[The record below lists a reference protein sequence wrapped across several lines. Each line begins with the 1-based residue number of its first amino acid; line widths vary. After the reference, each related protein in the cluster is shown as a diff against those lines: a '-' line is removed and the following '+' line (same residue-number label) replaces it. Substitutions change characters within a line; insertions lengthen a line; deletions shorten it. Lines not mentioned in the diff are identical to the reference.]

1 MASAEG
7 SATILVVD
15 DEPEV
20 ADAYALRL
28 RMEYDDV
35 RTAYGGQEAIDAV
48 GEDVDLI
55 LLDRRM
61 PEVSG
66 DDVLDAVRDGGLD
79 CRVIMVTAVTPDFDL
94 IEMPFDDYLCKPVDK
109 EDLFAAIEQQL
120 SFRTY
125 DDKLSEYMSI
135 VGKIA
140 VLEAEKLPEE
150 LEDHD
155 EYQRLKSEADALRRE
170 VDETVADFDDVELAF
185 REVDRAGDN

>member
-1 MASAEG
+1 MPG
-7 SATILVVD
+7 SAPYRVLVVD
-15 DEPEV
+15 DEV
-20 ADAYALRL
+20 DIADAYALRL
-28 RMEYDDV
+28 ELDDDYEV
-35 RTAYGGQEAIDAV
+35 ETAYGGREAIEAV
-48 GEDVDLI
+48 DDSYDVM

-66 DDVLDAVRDGGLD
+66 DEVLQHVREADLD
-79 CRVIMVTAVTPDFDL
+79 CRVIMVTAVDPDFD
-94 IEMPFDDYLCKPVDK
+94 IVEMAFDDYLCKPIDK

>member
-15 DEPEV
+15 DEQEV

-28 RMEYDDV
+28 QMEYDDV

-48 GEDVDLI
+48 DEDTDLI

-66 DDVLDAVRDGGLD
+66 DDVLETVRERGLD

-109 EDLFAAIEQQL
+109 EDLFEAIEQQL
-120 SFRTY
+120 QATEY
-125 DDKLSEYMSI
+125 DDRMSEFFSI
-135 VGKIA
+135 TSKIS
-140 VLEAEKLPEE
+140 VLEVEKTDAQLQDSE
-150 LEDHD
+150 
-155 EYQRLKSEADALRRE
+155 EYQELKHRRDELQAEMDDAVE
-170 VDETVADFDDVELAF
+170 DFDDVTSAF
-185 REVDRAGDN
+185 QAIGRSG